1 MALQI
6 QAKQANCRRLWRPR
20 HSLSKLT
27 KPTITQRFCYYIQM
41 PKLWRGRHNLLKDTT
56 KQKKHKQQPY
66 KKKHTI
72 GGYGVPAIA

>member
-1 MALQI
+1 
-6 QAKQANCRRLWRPR
+6 
-20 HSLSKLT
+20 
-27 KPTITQRFCYYIQM
+27 M